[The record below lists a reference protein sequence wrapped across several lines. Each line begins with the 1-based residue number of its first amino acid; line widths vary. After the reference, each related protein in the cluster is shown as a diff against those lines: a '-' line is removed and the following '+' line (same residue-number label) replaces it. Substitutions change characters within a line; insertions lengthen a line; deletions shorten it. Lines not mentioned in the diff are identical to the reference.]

1 MTMVGRRNATLLCDS
16 QLPRPLCVESLH
28 AHFDASWR
36 PNEPSRIYVGL
47 PPERPWRGPRRRVT
61 SRSEKHAARWLP
73 ASWEG
78 HAYAME
84 RRVSVSSAA
93 WFLRLSLIAT
103 GNARAAGYPDHP
115 VRIIVGY
122 PAGGSTDIVARIIG
136 NWLSQKLGQQ
146 FIVENKPG
154 AGNNIGTELVTKAA
168 PDGYTLLLVNPAN
181 TINATLYKKLNF
193 VFLRDIDPV
202 ANVIQVPNVMEVNPS
217 VPVKTV
223 AEFIAYVKAN
233 PDKINVAS
241 SGNGTSIHLSGE
253 LFKMMTGVKMTHV
266 PYKGSAP
273 MLTDLLGGQVQV
285 TFDNLPSS
293 IAHIRAGKLR
303 ALAVTTAKRSPELPD
318 VPTVADTVPGLRSRR
333 LLRLRRAAW
342 DAEGDRRS
350 AQQGDQRG
358 AQGSRHPGQAQG
370 SRRHSGARLAGRFR
384 QVPRQRNRQMGKG
397 CARRQSVDPVT
408 LDCSGRSP
416 L

>member
-1 MTMVGRRNATLLCDS
+1 MRMNVRFLSRLLLGTL
-16 QLPRPLCVESLH
+16 
-28 AHFDASWR
+28 A
-36 PNEPSRIYVGL
+36 
-47 PPERPWRGPRRRVT
+47 
-61 SRSEKHAARWLP
+61 
-73 ASWEG
+73 
-78 HAYAME
+78 
-84 RRVSVSSAA
+84 
-93 WFLRLSLIAT
+93 LSLAGAT
-103 GNARAAGYPDHP
+103 GARAASYPDHP

-168 PDGYTLLLVNPAN
+168 PDAYTLLLINPAN

-223 AEFIAYVKAN
+223 KEFIDYVKAN

-253 LFKMMTGVKMTHV
+253 LFKMMTGIKMTHI

-303 ALAVTTAKRSPELPD
+303 ALGVTTLKRSPELPD
-318 VPTVADTVPGLRSRR
+318 VPTVAETVPGYEAVAFFGFGAPHGTPKEVVD
-333 LLRLRRAAW
+333 LLNKEINAALK
-342 DAEGDRRS
+342 DPGILAKLKDLGGIAEP
-350 AQQGDQRG
+350 
-358 AQGSRHPGQAQG
+358 GSPADFGKF
-370 SRRHSGARLAGRFR
+370 LASETAKWEKVVHAANLSI
-384 QVPRQRNRQMGKG
+384 Q
-397 CARRQSVDPVT
+397 
-408 LDCSGRSP
+408 
-416 L
+416 